1 MISPVCG
8 NNNNNKKTPKKTPT
22 LIDIENNWW
31 LSEVEIQE
39 GEMGELF
46 LLLFIFS

>member
-1 MISPVCG
+1 MWKQQQQK
-8 NNNNNKKTPKKTPT
+8 NTQKTPT

-31 LSEVEIQE
+31 LSEEEIQE